1 MAKKQVGAGAVV
13 GVGVGVAAA
22 AAAAAGA
29 YWLYG
34 AKDAAKHRK
43 QARSWMLKARAEVL
57 EAVEKLQDIDKSTYM
72 SIVDGVMQRYAGVA
86 GISAA
91 EMKQVAKDLRDSWMH
106 MQKATTSGTKAA
118 KKGKKVAKKAV
129 KKVSKK

>member
-1 MAKKQVGAGAVV
+1 MAKKQVGTGTVV

-34 AKDAAKHRK
+34 AKDAAKHRR

-57 EAVEKLQDIDKSTYM
+57 EAVEKLQDIDKTSYLA
-72 SIVDGVMQRYAGVA
+72 IVDGVMKRYAGVA
-86 GISAA
+86 GIGAS
-91 EMKQVAKDLRDSWMH
+91 EMKQVAKDLRDSWVH
-106 MQKATTSGTKAA
+106 MQKATLSGSRAA